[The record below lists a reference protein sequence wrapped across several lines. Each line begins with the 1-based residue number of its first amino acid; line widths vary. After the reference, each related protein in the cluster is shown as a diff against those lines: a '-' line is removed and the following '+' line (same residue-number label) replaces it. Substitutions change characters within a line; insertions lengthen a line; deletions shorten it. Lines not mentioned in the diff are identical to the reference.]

1 MTSSFEFAVT
11 WWVWPSGINKGEIC
25 LLKYYERRQSTV
37 ALYLRGGFAAIYNH
51 LLYDRFAAFPT
62 FKGLTLTDRNGSQNV
77 KAPHQ
82 IRFEIVA
89 QYPRASA
96 RDFVRRGWRF

>member
-1 MTSSFEFAVT
+1 M
-11 WWVWPSGINKGEIC
+11 
-25 LLKYYERRQSTV
+25 
-37 ALYLRGGFAAIYNH
+37 AAI
-51 LLYDRFAAFPT
+51 ATFPI
-62 FKGLTLTDRNGSQNV
+62 FKGLTLPDRNGSQNV